1 MNNLELVK
9 RTEETEDAVIEDAVL
24 EDAITEDDLELMEEK
39 AEKTVNVANLL
50 KEKVELHPF
59 KRAVVFPAGWDE
71 DNRVAYTHL
80 TFLQLDEESDCL
92 AHGLEHAGIK
102 QGTRTVIMVRPCL
115 EFFILTFALFKTGAV
130 PVMVDPGMGKRNM
143 VRCIEQSQAE
153 AFIGI
158 PYAHLLR
165 YLFPGHFKSIKTWI
179 KAGKSR
185 FGMGK
190 TLEKI
195 SKKPWKPYHVAQ
207 TMKNETAAILF
218 TTGSTGPAKG
228 VIYTH
233 GMFDAQISAIK
244 THFDFGPDE
253 IDLPTFPLFSLFD
266 PALGMTAVI
275 PDMDPTMPAKANP
288 VKIIE
293 AITDQGVTNMFASP
307 ALLHRLGS
315 YGKDN
320 NTSLPTLRR
329 VVSAGAPV
337 SPDNIETFSAM
348 LNSDVQ
354 IHTPYGAT
362 ESLPVMS
369 IGSNEIL
376 SDTRKFSEM
385 GYGICVGRPVCDI
398 EVRIIKIT
406 DDPIEQWS
414 GNLLVESG
422 DIGEITVT
430 GELVSKGYFKD
441 MESDLLSKIKDGS
454 TIWHR
459 MGDLGWKDRHNRVWF
474 CGRKAHRVTTK
485 KGDLYSIPCEAIFNR
500 HPGVYRSALVGKGDS
515 PKQEPVICIELNLG
529 GKSIDK
535 EQVRRELLNEAVKN
549 EMTKDIKTIF
559 FHSGFPVDIR
569 HNSKI
574 FREKLAKWIK

>member
-1 MNNLELVK
+1 MNDLELAK
-9 RTEETEDAVIEDAVL
+9 KTDEIEDAVL
-24 EDAITEDDLELMEEK
+24 EDAITEDDLQLIEEK
-39 AEKTVNVANLL
+39 ADKTVNVANLL
-50 KEKVELHPF
+50 KKKVDLHPF
-59 KRAVVFPAGWDE
+59 KRAVVYPAGWDE

-92 AHGLEHAGIK
+92 AHGLESVGIK
-102 QGTRTVIMVRPCL
+102 RGVRTIIMVKPCL
-115 EFFILTFALFKTGAV
+115 EFFVLTFALFKTGAV

-143 VRCIEQSQAE
+143 VRCIEQSQAQ

-158 PYAHLLR
+158 PQAHLLR
-165 YLFPGHFKSIKTWI
+165 YIFPGRFKSIKTWI

-185 FGMGK
+185 FGMGS

-195 SKKPWKPYHVAQ
+195 SRKPWKPYHMAQ
-207 TMKNETAAILF
+207 TMKDETAAILF
-218 TTGSTGPAKG
+218 TSGSTGPAKG
-228 VIYTH
+228 VVYTH
-233 GMFDAQISAIK
+233 GMFDAQIAAIES
-244 THFDFGPDE
+244 HFNFGSDE

-266 PALGMTAVI
+266 PALGMTAII

-315 YGKDN
+315 YGKEN

-329 VVSAGAPV
+329 AVSAGAPV

-348 LNSDVQ
+348 LNASAEV
-354 IHTPYGAT
+354 HTPYGAT
-362 ESLPVMS
+362 ESLPVMC
-369 IGSNEIL
+369 IGSDEIL
-376 SDTRKFSEM
+376 SDTRQFSEK
-385 GYGICVGRPVCDI
+385 GYGICVGRPVADI

-406 DDPIEQWS
+406 DEPIEQWS
-414 GNLLVESG
+414 DDLLVQG
-422 DIGEITVT
+422 ADIGEITVR
-430 GELVSKGYFKD
+430 GDLVSKEYYKD
-441 MESDLLSKIKDGS
+441 LEADLVSKIKDGS

-459 MGDLGWKDRHNRVWF
+459 MGDLGWKDKHNRVWF

-485 KGDLYSIPCEAIFNR
+485 KDVLYSIPCEAIFNR
-500 HPGVYRSALVGKGDS
+500 HPGVYRSALVGRGEA
-515 PKQEPVICIELNLG
+515 PEQEPVICIELNLG
-529 GKSIDK
+529 GKSVDK

-549 EMTKDIKTIF
+549 EMTKNIKVVL
-559 FHSGFPVDIR
+559 FHSGFPVDTR

-574 FREKLAKWIK
+574 FREKLAVWAK